1 MNLRRCLL
9 VLGVWLGALTTPDI
23 ATANATCSANY
34 IIAGAIRTRADVKA
48 FVNCAAEYVATEGT
62 SEARRAFYEDRRWR
76 MGPYYVFV
84 DDIQPTGYES
94 STVVFPPDPSREG
107 IQWGPLVD
115 TFGDDWYEEAHRIV
129 SNYGSGWIYY
139 AYMNFETGLAEP
151 KLSYLKRID
160 WDGRILTI
168 GAGIYERDLPGT
180 CSSSDINAAA
190 LEANPSKELL
200 EEFVRCAALQ
210 LESLGYFAGPLLAQ
224 DPRWLHGSVYV
235 FGVDAASEIVLFSG
249 NSGSWAYSGR
259 IRALFDGRDA
269 VGIGAAF
276 GEAYWYYSLTNP
288 ADGRVL
294 RRVAF
299 VKRVTVQGVPML
311 VGSGYY
317 LPEDSR

>member
-1 MNLRRCLL
+1 MKLRWCFWALA
-9 VLGVWLGALTTPDI
+9 GWCGAL
-23 ATANATCSANY
+23 AVSGTASAGATCSANY
-34 IIAGAIRTRADVKA
+34 VIAGAIRTRADVKA

-62 SEARRAFYEDRRWR
+62 AEARRAFYEDDRWR
-76 MGPYYVFV
+76 LGPYYVFV

-107 IQWGPLVD
+107 TKWGPLVD
-115 TFGDDWYEEAHRIV
+115 RFGDDWYEEAHRIV

-151 KLSYLKRID
+151 KLSYLRMID
-160 WDGRILTI
+160 WDGRALTI

-180 CSSSDINAAA
+180 CSGSDINAAA
-190 LEANPSKELL
+190 LEANPSEELL

-224 DPRWLHGSVYV
+224 DPRWLHGSIHV

-249 NSGSWAYSGR
+249 SPSSWAYSGR

-269 VGIGAAF
+269 AGIGAAF
-276 GEAYWYYSLTNP
+276 GEAYWYYSFTNP
-288 ADGRVL
+288 ADGRV
-294 RRVAF
+294 RRKISF
-299 VKRVTVQGVPML
+299 VKRVTVQGVPLL

-317 LPEDSR
+317 LPDVSR